1 MSKTSKIVFRC
12 DFWNVDG
19 WWYERG
25 KHLSSFYHV
34 WNLTKHFLSSFVYL
48 YVMADDKLN
57 VPFL

>member
-19 WWYERG
+19 GMSVANIYLVFIMLELNQTLPSL
-25 KHLSSFYHV
+25 H
-34 WNLTKHFLSSFVYL
+34 FVYL